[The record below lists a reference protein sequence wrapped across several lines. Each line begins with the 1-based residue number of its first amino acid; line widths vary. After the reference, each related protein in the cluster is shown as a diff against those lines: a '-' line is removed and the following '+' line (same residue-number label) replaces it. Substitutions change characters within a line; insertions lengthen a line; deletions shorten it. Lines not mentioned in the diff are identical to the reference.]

1 MINLLIL
8 PIIIPLVTAIVLIFF
23 AKNIS
28 AQKAISV
35 FGALGMIF
43 TSIMLVRRVH
53 TEGIQTLDIGNW
65 PAPFGITLVS
75 DMLSAMLVLTTSI
88 IAFACLLYSF
98 ATIGR
103 SRESFYYYSFFYFL
117 LVGINGAFT
126 TGDIFNLFVFYEVML
141 ISSYVLLV
149 LGGTKIQLRE
159 TIKYMLVNVF
169 SSALF
174 VIAVGYLYAV
184 TGTLNMAHL
193 SVRVAEVENQSIL
206 TVIAILFLIVFGL
219 KGAIFPFYFWLPGSY
234 SAPPSAVLALFGG
247 LLTKVGVYSILRTF
261 TLIFHHDVGYT
272 HTILAWLSIGTIVVG
287 VIGAIAYRDLRQIVI
302 YNIIAAVGVMTF
314 GISLMTNE
322 SLEGTVFYLLQDMVM
337 KTTMFLIIGA
347 IAYVTGTNQL
357 NQFSGLMKTYPLL
370 GWMVFLSA
378 LALAGIPPFSGF
390 IGKMLIV
397 RSSFADG
404 QLLSALVILLS
415 SLFVLYSIMKI
426 FVYGCWGEQKGYEAK
441 EIRTLYIPIAM
452 LLGLTVLYGVGIEFV
467 RPFVS
472 QAISVLADPAIYI
485 ESVLKE

>member
-8 PIIIPLVTAIVLIFF
+8 PIVIPLVTAIVLIFF
-23 AKNIS
+23 VKHLS
-28 AQKAISV
+28 AQKVISV
-35 FGALGMIF
+35 LAALGMII
-43 TSIMLVRRVH
+43 SSAMLIRRVH
-53 TEGIQTLDIGNW
+53 TDGIQKLDIGSW

-75 DMLSAMLVLTTSI
+75 DMLSAMLVFTTSI
-88 IAFACLLYSF
+88 IALACLLYSF
-98 ATIGR
+98 STIER
-103 SRESFYYYSFFYFL
+103 SRASFYYYSFFYFL

-141 ISSYVLLV
+141 MSSYVLLV
-149 LGGTKIQLRE
+149 LGGTKIQLQE
-159 TIKYMLVNVF
+159 TIKYTLINVF

-193 SVRVAEVENQSIL
+193 SVRVAEVENQAVL

-219 KGAIFPFYFWLPGSY
+219 KGAIFPFYFWIPGSY

-247 LLTKVGVYSILRTF
+247 LLTKVGIYSILRTF

-272 HTILAWLSIGTIVVG
+272 HTILAWLSIATVVVG
-287 VIGAIAYRDLRQIVI
+287 VIGAVAYRDLRQIVI
-302 YNIIAAVGVMTF
+302 YNIVAAVGVMTF

-322 SLEGTVFYLLQDMVM
+322 GFEGTVFYLLQDMVM
-337 KTTMFLIIGA
+337 KTTMFLIIGT
-347 IAYVTGTNQL
+347 IAYVTGTNKL

-378 LALAGIPPFSGF
+378 LSLAGIPPFSGF
-390 IGKMLIV
+390 IGKTLIV
-397 RSSFADG
+397 RSSFAEG
-404 QLLSALVILLS
+404 QLLFALVILLS
-415 SLFVLYSIMKI
+415 SLLVLYSIIKI
-426 FVYGCWGEQKGYEAK
+426 FVHGCWGEQKGYETK
-441 EIRTLYIPIAM
+441 EIRALYVPIGM
-452 LLGLTVLYGVGIEFV
+452 LLGLAILYGIGIELV
-467 RPFVS
+467 RPYVS
-472 QAISVLADPAIYI
+472 QAISTLADPAIYI